1 MANNYFFFIFVYK
14 YFKRKKKI
22 PLVPHIIMTHRM
34 GEVGMQ
40 LGDFNRSLRSHFFCV
55 LFSENPRSIQITLRK
70 LKTVKE
76 NNLF

>member
-1 MANNYFFFIFVYK
+1 MVNNFFLLIFVYK

-22 PLVPHIIMTHRM
+22 PLTHRM

-40 LGDFNRSLRSHFFCV
+40 LGDFNGSLRSHFFCV
-55 LFSENPRSIQITLRK
+55 LFSENPCSIQITLRK